1 MLLMAVLIVVV
12 VMEGGPRMHLHAL
25 NSAAPAMPE
34 GDFRT
39 AKITKESDGRGCWR
53 QIFDNQTGSM
63 VRSQEPCDATSYD
76 ANGAPVPV
84 GTIHRLDA
92 ISKSFSGH

>member
-1 MLLMAVLIVVV
+1 MLLMAVLIAVVV
-12 VMEGGPRMHLHAL
+12 IEGGPRMPLHAL

-39 AKITKESDGRGCWR
+39 AKITKESDGRGCSR
-53 QIFDNQTGSM
+53 QVFDNQTGSM
-63 VRSQEPCDATSYD
+63 GRTQEPCEATSYD
-76 ANGAPVPV
+76 ADGAPVPV
-84 GTIHRLDA
+84 GTLHRLDA